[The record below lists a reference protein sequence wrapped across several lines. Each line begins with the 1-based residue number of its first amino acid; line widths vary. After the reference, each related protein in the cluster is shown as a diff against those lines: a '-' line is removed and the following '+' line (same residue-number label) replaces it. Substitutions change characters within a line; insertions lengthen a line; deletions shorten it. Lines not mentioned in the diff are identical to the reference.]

1 LTEREATRQ
10 QLDPAGNTGVRAV
23 TASLA
28 AGSFAFAFVLTFV
41 DFRDVVYPPVMS
53 LALVALAVACLLLI
67 VGSSPYRAPFTS
79 RTFAVVASLAFAA
92 VVLEAVAKSQ
102 SNGAVGDDW
111 GATSFGILLVAV
123 GPYRPAREI
132 ATAGVLG
139 AIFVGFI
146 TLIEYPYFDAD
157 APPLA
162 FVVIAVT
169 PLVAL
174 SASAAVF
181 SARVV
186 RSINRWQ
193 ERAREAS
200 QALVEEIR
208 DDMAR
213 SVQRDRVT
221 ILGRDVLPFFA
232 DLLAR
237 NDITDDDRERAREI
251 AASIR
256 SIMVEEVDRSWLENI
271 VDFDT
276 DPVGS
281 GVATRTIIVQDPD
294 RVAVLMD
301 TEQRTALRAVLVA
314 ISSAS
319 PRERP
324 EVEIILS
331 RGLGV
336 CHGTVAARFPPGT
349 PVSRASFT
357 SYFAL
362 MRAVFSELQVES
374 ELTTIGLRFSYE
386 QH

>member
-1 LTEREATRQ
+1 MTEREPTRQ

-28 AGSFAFAFVLTFV
+28 AFAFAFAFVFAIIDIEEV
-41 DFRDVVYPPVMS
+41 AYPPAIS
-53 LALVALAVACLLLI
+53 LALVLLAAACLMII
-67 VGSSPYRAPFTS
+67 VGSSPYRAPFTR
-79 RTFAVVASLAFAA
+79 RTFVIVAGLAFAA
-92 VVLEAVAKSQ
+92 AVLETVAKWH
-102 SNGAVGDDW
+102 SNDAVGDDW

-123 GPYRPAREI
+123 GPYRRAREI
-132 ATAGVLG
+132 AAAGVLG

-146 TLIEYPYFDAD
+146 TLLEYPYFSAD
-157 APPLA
+157 APPVA

-169 PLVAL
+169 PLIAL

-193 ERAREAS
+193 ERAKEAS
-200 QALVEEIR
+200 QALVEEVR

-237 NDITDDDRERAREI
+237 NDITDDDRDRAREI

-256 SIMVEEVDRSWLENI
+256 EIMVEEVDRSWLENI

-281 GVATRTIIVQDPD
+281 GVAVRTVVVQDPD
-294 RVAVLMD
+294 RVAVLME

-314 ISSAS
+314 LSSAS

-324 EVEIILS
+324 EVEIMLS

-336 CHGTVAARFPPGT
+336 CHGTVTARFPPGT